1 MRVRAAAGAR
11 VGRWRAWGAAAH
23 PRVRDALAAALGPRA
38 APPGADPLAALDPLD
53 RAVYRAAERLSLA
66 DAADAGDAAAPAP
79 LVPPASGLAVVD
91 HQDTY
96 VALVT
101 SVYRFVRF
109 TVFSHRVTHSIT
121 LYKICNTVICSGLS
135 PDGAGES
142 SGAGWR
148 YDEPRQPLDLAPAIF
163 AEDRVCGQSIFITSL
178 LTHY

>member
-23 PRVRDALAAALGPRA
+23 PRVRDALAAALSPRA
-38 APPGADPLAALDPLD
+38 APLGADPLAALDPLD

-121 LYKICNTVICSGLS
+121 LYKISNYRNLQWTV
-135 PDGAGES
+135 
-142 SGAGWR
+142 AGWR
-148 YDEPRQPLDLAPAIF
+148 GRVIGRRLALRRAAPA
-163 AEDRVCGQSIFITSL
+163 ARPGARHLC
-178 LTHY
+178 